1 MRSEDTTPAAVARV
15 LVNDALQAKR
25 GEQVVIETWNHTLV
39 WAAACVAEARR
50 VGAHPLMFL
59 EDEGAFW
66 RSLDLAPSIPRW
78 SRMGEHES
86 AALRRSDA
94 YLYFPGPADRPRLH
108 QLSPAQLSPLL
119 RADDAWTTQLRRAG
133 TRALRCMLGYS
144 SDQQADRWGVPGAMW
159 RSQLLRGIAETDY
172 RQVRRDAERLAQRL
186 QHGREL
192 RITASNGTDLTL
204 RLKGRP
210 AWIDDGI
217 VDSQDLRAGRNI
229 ATAPPGAVVV
239 AIDERSADGTAIAS
253 RPSYLSEGRADGGQW
268 EIQAGRLL
276 QYWYTDGAG
285 AFEAEFGRAPRGREV
300 VSLFSIGLNAHLPA
314 GVPQAEDN
322 EAGAVT
328 LALGG
333 NTLYGGSN
341 RCSFLSWIVI
351 GEATVAI
358 DGKAL
363 CDRGSIL

>member
-1 MRSEDTTPAAVARV
+1 MRSEESTPASVARV
-15 LVNDALQAKR
+15 LVNDALHVKR
-25 GEQVVIETWNHTLV
+25 GEDVVIETWNHTLV
-39 WAAACVAEARR
+39 WAAATVAETRR
-50 VGAHPLMFL
+50 VGGHPLLLL
-59 EDEGAFW
+59 EDESAYW
-66 RSLDLAPSIPRW
+66 KSLDLAPAIARW
-78 SRMGEHES
+78 GKMGAHES
-86 AALRRSDA
+86 AALRRADA

-108 QLSPAQLSPLL
+108 DLPAAQLSPIL
-119 RADDAWTTQLRRAG
+119 RADDVWTSALRHAG
-133 TRALRCMLGYS
+133 VRALRCMLGYS

-172 RQVRRDAERLAQRL
+172 RQVRRDAQRVAQRL
-186 QHGREL
+186 RAGREV

-210 AWIDDGI
+210 PWIDDGI
-217 VDSQDLRAGRNI
+217 VDHTDLRAGRNI

-239 AIDERSADGTAIAS
+239 AIDERSAQGTAIAS

-268 EIQAGRLL
+268 EVQGGRLL
-276 QYWYTDGAG
+276 QYWYTDGAN
-285 AFEAEFGRAPRGREV
+285 AFEAEFGRAPRGREI
-300 VSLFSIGLNAHLPA
+300 VSLFSIGVNAHLPA

-333 NTLYGGSN
+333 NSLYGGTN
-341 RCSFLSWIVI
+341 RCAFLSWIVI
-351 GEATVAI
+351 GEATIAV